1 MYVDLIYEFR
11 EFFKE
16 GVNSSRLSYQLS
28 FGFLPRIFYP
38 GDIIFNENDL
48 VEELYLIRKGK
59 VEVGFTSDNEIIP
72 VVTLTSKNSFGDYY
86 VIRDKRAQFV
96 YQAKDTVEVIGIKK
110 EYFMSILSS
119 FPRKEEVIKRSIL
132 ERYVKYSKIIV
143 IFFFI

>member
-38 GDIIFNENDL
+38 GDIICNENDL